1 MSKEGTFSG
10 AGRTIPMSLPGMDT
24 EAALERL
31 RGNWKLFRKITAQ
44 FQRDYG
50 TAAAEMEEALERG
63 DAQAAERLAH
73 TVKGIAGNLSAMEL
87 HVVAG
92 ELETATRLGKTDG
105 LDDLAARFRNALET
119 VLASAGMLQE
129 GTVPDEQRGGGA
141 SGSGSGSS
149 CEGEGTDSSKVA
161 SLLIELDHLMRE
173 GNFLAEECF
182 NALKKHLRGS
192 RFRRDLE
199 QLQCSINVFDL
210 DGGRTAL
217 NRIARSLNITLG
229 DGPEE
234 AR

>member
-1 MSKEGTFSG
+1 MSKECTISG
-10 AGRTIPMSLPGMDT
+10 AKRTIPMSLPGIDT

-31 RGNWKLFRKITAQ
+31 RGNRKLFGKITAQ

-50 TAAAEMEEALERG
+50 NAATEMAEALERG

-87 HVVAG
+87 HAVAG
-92 ELETATRLGKTDG
+92 EIEKATRLGKTDG
-105 LDDLAARFRNALET
+105 LDDLAARFRNALGT
-119 VLASAGMLQE
+119 VLASVGMLQG
-129 GTVPDEQRGGGA
+129 GTIPDERRGGGA

-149 CEGEGTDSSKVA
+149 GEGGGADLSKVA

-182 NALKKHLRGS
+182 NTLKKHLRGS

-199 QLQCSINVFDL
+199 QLQSSINVFDL